1 MIRPLA
7 AVLLAVL
14 LVVGTVPPG
23 FAALD
28 PREMLADPAQEARA
42 RDISKGLRCLVCQ
55 NQSIDDSNAELARDL
70 RLLVRERIA
79 AGDTND
85 QVLAFVT
92 ARYGDYVLL
101 TPPLKPETLLLW
113 IGPGLVFL
121 AAAVGAFFYL
131 RRRPAGEAAKP
142 LTEAERQRLRA
153 LLDDRT

>member
-7 AVLLAVL
+7 AMLLALLLAV
-14 LVVGTVPPG
+14 GAAPAG
-23 FAALD
+23 RAALD

-70 RLLVRERIA
+70 RLLVRERIS

-101 TPPLKPETLLLW
+101 TPPLKPQTLLLW
-113 IGPGLVFL
+113 IGPGVVFL
-121 AAAVGAFFYL
+121 AAATGAFLYL
-131 RRRPAGEAAKP
+131 RRRPAGEAAQP
-142 LTEAERQRLRA
+142 LSEAEQQRLRA
-153 LLDDRT
+153 LLDDRA